1 MNQVTQCSNYIS
13 EVRQFIINNF
23 LLGDGSSL
31 RDDDSFLETNVVDST
46 GMLELVVFLEGTYG
60 IKLEQEEMIPENLDS
75 VARVAEFL
83 ERKTAKTQG

>member
-83 ERKTAKTQG
+83 ERKTAKRQG